1 MHAVQCCPVNSRL
14 KWLFFTPVISGLRN
28 QCLFNYKAGLFIFI
42 FLQKPLI
49 FYPITDLLQKE
60 ESKNS
65 EKRESLGE
73 IIQT

>member
-1 MHAVQCCPVNSRL
+1 M

-28 QCLFNYKAGLFIFI
+28 QCLFNHKAGLFIFI

-49 FYPITDLLQKE
+49 FYPIIDLLQKE

-65 EKRESLGE
+65 PLKVKREKVWGKSSKRE
-73 IIQT
+73 IQL